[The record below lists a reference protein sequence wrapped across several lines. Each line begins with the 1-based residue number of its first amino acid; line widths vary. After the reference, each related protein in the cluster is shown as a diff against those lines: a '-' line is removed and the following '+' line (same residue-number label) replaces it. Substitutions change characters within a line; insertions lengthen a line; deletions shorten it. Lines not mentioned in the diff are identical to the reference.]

1 MRRQRRSGERAQGL
15 VEFALV
21 LPVFLLILFG
31 IFDAGR
37 LIVTYNALANS
48 ARAGARVAIVNQS
61 PAGTTTC
68 DTTSPTAWPQG
79 CAIAS
84 GTGAAVDAA
93 DVAITYRDPFDAAAC
108 DPDPS
113 DGITLKI
120 GCVAVVEVSGHFD
133 ALTPIIGQI
142 LGPIDLSSTTKIP
155 IERVCAN
162 PTPAPLAH
170 C

>member
-1 MRRQRRSGERAQGL
+1 MRRQRRNKGRAQGL

-61 PAGTTTC
+61 PAGSTTC
-68 DTTSPTAWPQG
+68 DTTSATAWPKG

-84 GTGAAVDAA
+84 GTGANVQEA
-93 DVAITYRDPFDAAAC
+93 DVDVQIRNSTDSDECRTDTGDP
-108 DPDPS
+108 
-113 DGITLKI
+113 TVKI
-120 GCVAVVEVSGHFD
+120 GCIAVVRVDGRFE

-155 IERVCAN
+155 IERVCSN
-162 PTPAPLAH
+162 PTPAPLAN

>member
-1 MRRQRRSGERAQGL
+1 MSRRRHRRRGGQGL

-31 IFDAGR
+31 IIDAGR

-48 ARAGARVAIVNQS
+48 ARSGARVAIVNQS
-61 PAGTTTC
+61 TAGTTTC
-68 DTTSPTAWPQG
+68 DTTSATAWSTG
-79 CAIAS
+79 CAMAS
-84 GTGAAVDAA
+84 GTGAGVEEA
-93 DVAITYRDPFDAAAC
+93 DVDVTFRSPTDATDC
-108 DPDPS
+108 DPNPS
-113 DGITLKI
+113 DGTTLKI
-120 GCVAVVEVSGHFD
+120 GCLAVVEVSGRFE

-142 LGPIDLSSTTKIP
+142 IGPIDLTSETKIP
-155 IERVCAN
+155 IERVCSN

>member
-1 MRRQRRSGERAQGL
+1 MRRRRRSRSRAQGL

-37 LIVTYNALANS
+37 LIVTYNGIANS
-48 ARAGARVAIVNQS
+48 ARSGARVAIVNQS
-61 PAGTTTC
+61 TAGTTTC
-68 DTTSPTAWPQG
+68 DTTSATAWSTG

-84 GTGAAVDAA
+84 GAGANVEEA
-93 DVAITYRDPFDAAAC
+93 DVIVTYRDPTDSAAC
-108 DPDPS
+108 P
-113 DGITLKI
+113 TLKI
-120 GCVAVVEVSGHFD
+120 GCLAVVEVSGQFD

-142 LGPIDLSSTTKIP
+142 IGPIELTSTTKIP
-155 IERVCAN
+155 LERVCSN

>member
-1 MRRQRRSGERAQGL
+1 MRRHRNRGRRGQGL

-31 IFDAGR
+31 IIDAGR

-48 ARAGARVAIVNQS
+48 ARSGARVAIVNQS
-61 PAGTTTC
+61 TAGTTTC
-68 DTTSPTAWPQG
+68 DTTSATAWSTG
-79 CAIAS
+79 CAMAS
-84 GTGAAVDAA
+84 GTGAAVEES
-93 DVAITYRDPFDAAAC
+93 DVAVSYRNPTDTGTC
-108 DPDPS
+108 T
-113 DGITLKI
+113 TLKI
-120 GCVAVVEVSGHFD
+120 GCLAVVEVSGRFE

-142 LGPIDLSSTTKIP
+142 IGPIDVSSKSTIP
-155 IERVCAN
+155 IERVCSN